1 MSFCRHSEWK
11 WGHSV
16 YQRVYTLVLKSLPF
30 FLFFWGLWAE
40 KELMCANT
48 QNSTL
53 TFKRQPW
60 LTATKDV
67 FLMICLDMQLEM
79 TLQSD
84 MDQWV
89 YRSLSELTSK
99 DLSSLPAFCLSQIKS
114 KIFIGMNGS
123 WVKKTLSSIFLLHN
137 IQYSNIYIESR
148 VLWLLQKDG
157 TFTWKEGEFKRRKR
171 KEAEEEWERV

>member
-30 FLFFWGLWAE
+30 FLFFFFFEVWAE

-53 TFKRQPW
+53 TFKSQPW

-157 TFTWKEGEFKRRKR
+157 TFTWKEGEFI
-171 KEAEEEWERV
+171 